1 MMDIAFIEIAQAA
14 PNEVRVDTYDRK
26 SNRTGYIIY
35 DPKTG
40 KFDQFDLHGNRRGY
54 GVITNPPPAGN
65 IERFDPKEKP
75 APDRNS
81 R

>member
-1 MMDIAFIEIAQAA
+1 MDIAFIEIAQAA

-65 IERFDPKEKP
+65 IERDQTGKP
-75 APDRNS
+75 APDRK